1 VDGEFRQLQG
11 SLEQHYDGVAQVSL
25 VKQRLAAPVTS
36 GHRNRLERGASVRA
50 EPIKKRWIWHAFLRR
65 WTVAQVPVGSSAVTN
80 AMRRRD

>member
-1 VDGEFRQLQG
+1 MPISALRLLQRAHQAHHSPTKIQDEFPAVDGEFRQLQG

-50 EPIKKRWIWHAFLRR
+50 
-65 WTVAQVPVGSSAVTN
+65 
-80 AMRRRD
+80 